1 MVNLVVEITHPPY
14 GHENTF
20 AGLYVALTSLAKGM
34 NVTVILHGD
43 GAYTALKGQTPEKK
57 INVLSTEAQI
67 EDILAIGGRVIAYR
81 DALIHRGITQNE
93 MITGIEV
100 HDSPEIYDLMLD
112 HTDKVIVF

>member
-43 GAYTALKGQTPEKK
+43 GVYTALKGQSPEKK

-67 EDILAIGGRVIAYR
+67 QDILAIGGKVIAYR
-81 DALIHRGITQNE
+81 DALIHRGIVKEE
-93 MITGIEV
+93 MIEGIEIY
-100 HDSPEIYDLMLD
+100 DSPEIYDMMLES
-112 HTDKVIVF
+112 TDKVIVF